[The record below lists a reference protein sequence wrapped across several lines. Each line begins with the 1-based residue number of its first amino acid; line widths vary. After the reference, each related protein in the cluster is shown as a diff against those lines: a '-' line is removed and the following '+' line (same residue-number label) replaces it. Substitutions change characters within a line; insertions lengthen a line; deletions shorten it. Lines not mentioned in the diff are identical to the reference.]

1 MSQGRGKSDRG
12 VVPKK
17 PANKAA
23 GATPAAAEPVEGRP
37 RAKGNANAAH
47 TRRTPW
53 FTTMMHHVHGV
64 ERLQAAYFVLKR
76 DAAAGVDGMTWHA
89 YGQDPAHDLQELSGR
104 LARGGRHAKPGER
117 ADIEKAD

>member
-23 GATPAAAEPVEGRP
+23 GATPAAAEPGEGRP

-47 TRRTPW
+47 TRRTPSRPYDVHSALDAIRQTAKGDRQAR
-53 FTTMMHHVHGV
+53 FTTLMHHFHAA
-64 ERLQAAYFVLKR
+64 ERLQAAYFALKP
-76 DAAAGVDGMTWHA
+76 DAAAGVDGM
-89 YGQDPAHDLQELSGR
+89 PC
-104 LARGGRHAKPGER
+104 
-117 ADIEKAD
+117 